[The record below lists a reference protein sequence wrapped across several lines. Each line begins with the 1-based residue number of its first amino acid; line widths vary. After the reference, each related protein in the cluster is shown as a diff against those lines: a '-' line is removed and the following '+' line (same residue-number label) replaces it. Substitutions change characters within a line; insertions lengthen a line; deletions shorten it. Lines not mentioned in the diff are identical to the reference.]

1 MDGIVNIPLLNKE
14 DVEKEGDDI
23 EDKDIREQIIEFLK
37 SKGYKHMPGT
47 YQAFTEDTSDLFVKD
62 EELIEV
68 IVCNDVQDDTL
79 GLEY

>member
-1 MDGIVNIPLLNKE
+1 METIVNIPILNKE

-37 SKGYKHMPGT
+37 GKGYKHIPGAC
-47 YQAFTEDTSDLFVKD
+47 QAFTDDVTDLFIKD

-68 IVCNDVQDDTL
+68 VISDDVPDDL
-79 GLEY
+79 LE